1 MPFGSRLVFI
11 FGNPFAIRGI
21 LPHDRSENME
31 SDSSTATLPENLAPA
46 VAEKLKA
53 LTPGT
58 YCTHRSWGFGRIKD
72 WDAANDT
79 VTIDFKSKKGHLMQF
94 IYAAESLTPLPND
107 HLLVQKAESLDAL
120 KQKAQNDPVGVVQ
133 DALRS
138 LGAQATADNI
148 QVLLSPE
155 VISNVDYK
163 KWWEGAKR
171 ALKKNGLFYVP
182 GRKNEALRQLDAVSA
197 LGDSALENLRLAN
210 GPKAVLAALILV
222 GKYWNEIKNESV
234 LNEVAELLDSTLSKV
249 PKSQLPIQ
257 VELAL
262 ARDEFLLQAG
272 RDREAGPRAV
282 TVLAPN
288 NAPALSTLLDQ
299 LPGSRQPKLLE
310 ALRVGLPEAW
320 PALFISLLPRA
331 NGRVAE
337 VITEAFQGA
346 GRESDVQAA
355 INRFIRERN
364 ITCDFL
370 FWLCKN
376 RPTVYAPLIEPQLFM
391 AILSVLEKDQFSE
404 IKKGTK
410 LYELVLG
417 DKALIAAILKDA
429 PVADVRD
436 ITRAILL
443 SPVFE
448 ELDKRSLLAAI
459 IKLYPDVQAMVVGT
473 DKSATAEAKLIVSW
487 VSLKR
492 REAELEDLD
501 RNQIP
506 QNSKDIAI
514 ARGYGDLRENHE
526 FKSAKEMQTI
536 LARRK
541 AELDAMLTR
550 AEGNDFANADTS
562 KVTLGTKVSLK
573 DASLGEELSYTI
585 LGAWDSDLSQGII
598 SYQTPVAR
606 ALLNHVV
613 GDTIDL
619 MTDEGKTRQVV
630 IQKIEPH
637 QIDLTVPA

>member
-1 MPFGSRLVFI
+1 
-11 FGNPFAIRGI
+11 
-21 LPHDRSENME
+21 ME
-31 SDSSTATLPENLAPA
+31 SDSTTATLPENLAPA

-58 YCTHRSWGFGRIKD
+58 YCTHRSWGFGQIKD
-72 WDAANDT
+72 WDAANDS

-94 IYAAESLTPLPND
+94 VYAAESLTPLPAG
-107 HLLVQKAESLDAL
+107 HVLVQKAESLDAL
-120 KQKAQNDPVGVVQ
+120 KQKAQNDPVAVVT
-133 DALRS
+133 DSIHS
-138 LGAQATADNI
+138 LGLQATADNI
-148 QVLLSPE
+148 QALLSPE
-155 VISNVDYK
+155 VISAADYK

-182 GRKNEALRQLDAVSA
+182 GRKNEALRQLDAASA

-210 GPKAVLAALILV
+210 GPKAVLTALSLV
-222 GKYWNEIKNESV
+222 SKYWPEIKSEPV
-234 LNEVAELLDSTLSKV
+234 LNEVAEILDSTLGKI
-249 PKSQLPIQ
+249 PKSQLAIQ

-262 ARDEFLLQAG
+262 ARDEFLIQAG
-272 RDREAGPRAV
+272 REREIGMRAV
-282 TVLAPN
+282 TALTPQN
-288 NAPALSTLLDQ
+288 PPALSTLLDQ

-320 PALFISLLPRA
+320 PALFVSLLPRA

-337 VITEAFQGA
+337 VITESFQAA
-346 GRESDVQAA
+346 GREADIQAA
-355 INRFIRERN
+355 VNRFIRERN

-376 RPTVYAPLIEPQLFM
+376 RPAVYGSLIEPQLFM

-417 DKALIAAILKDA
+417 DKPLIAAILKDA
-429 PVADVRD
+429 ALADVRD

-541 AELDAMLTR
+541 AELDAMLQR
-550 AEGNDFANADTS
+550 AEGNDFANPDTS

-573 DASLGEELSYTI
+573 DVNTGEELSYTI

-619 MTDEGKTRQVV
+619 MTDEGKTRQVS

>member
-1 MPFGSRLVFI
+1 
-11 FGNPFAIRGI
+11 
-21 LPHDRSENME
+21 ME
-31 SDSSTATLPENLAPA
+31 SDSTTATLPENISSA
-46 VAEKLKA
+46 VADKLKA

-58 YCTHRSWGFGRIKD
+58 YCTHRSWGFGQIKD
-72 WDAANDT
+72 WDAASDS

-94 IYAAESLTPLPND
+94 IYAAESLTPLPAE
-107 HLLVQKAESLDAL
+107 HILVQKAESLDAL
-120 KQKAQNDPVGVVQ
+120 KQKAASDPVAVVT
-133 DALRS
+133 DCIRS
-138 LGAQATADNI
+138 LGPQATADNI
-148 QVLLSPE
+148 QAMLSPD
-155 VISNVDYK
+155 VIAGADYK

-182 GRKNEALRQLDAVSA
+182 GKKNEPLRQLEAANA
-197 LGDSALENLRLAN
+197 LGDSAMENLRLAN
-210 GPKAVLAALILV
+210 GPKQVLAALV
-222 GKYWNEIKNESV
+222 AVSKYWPDIRNDGT
-234 LNEVAELLDSTLSKV
+234 LNEVAELLDTTLGKV
-249 PKSQLPIQ
+249 PKSQLALQ

-262 ARDEFLLQAG
+262 ARDEFLLMAG
-272 RDREAGPRAV
+272 RERETGPRSIV
-282 TVLAPN
+282 SLAPSA
-288 NAPALSTLLDQ
+288 APALSTLLDQ

-310 ALRVGLPEAW
+310 ALRLGLPDAW
-320 PALFISLLPRA
+320 PNLFVALLPRA

-337 VITEAFQGA
+337 VITEAFQAA
-346 GRESDVQAA
+346 GREPDVQAA
-355 INRFIRERN
+355 VNRFIRERN

-376 RPTVYAPLIEPQLFM
+376 RPAIYSVLIEPQLFM

-410 LYELVLG
+410 LYELILG
-417 DKALIAAILKDA
+417 DKPLIAAILKDA
-429 PVADVRD
+429 PVGDVRD
-436 ITRAILL
+436 IVRAILL

-448 ELDKRSLLAAI
+448 ELDKRSLLASI

-473 DKSATAEAKLIVSW
+473 DKGSTQEAKLIVSW
-487 VSLKR
+487 PSLKR

-541 AELDAMLTR
+541 AELDAMLQR
-550 AEGNDFANADTS
+550 AEGHDFTNPDTS

-573 DASLGEELSYTI
+573 DAETGEQFSYTI
-585 LGAWDSDLSQGII
+585 LGAWDSDPVTGII

-613 GDTIDL
+613 GDEAEL
-619 MTDEGKTRQVV
+619 STDEGKGRRVV
-630 IQKIEPH
+630 IEKIEPH
-637 QIDLTVPA
+637 QVDLSVPA